1 MGLRVCRQEV
11 FVSECAATPHLSTAG
26 SACASNAG
34 NSSGGSRAEWGG
46 SGERIVPAFLASPPR
61 KWEILGVEHERGSR
75 PEPSLQMS
83 RLMMWSD
90 ILSPELDNL
99 FGAPEELFCRIAGQ
113 VTR

>member
-1 MGLRVCRQEV
+1 MPPPHTFQPLARRVLLMLETRLEV
-11 FVSECAATPHLSTAG
+11 HVPK
-26 SACASNAG
+26 
-34 NSSGGSRAEWGG
+34 WG
-46 SGERIVPAFLASPPR
+46 SGDRIVPVFLASPPR
-61 KWEILGVEHERGSR
+61 KWEILGVERERGSR
-75 PEPSLQMS
+75 PGPLLQMS